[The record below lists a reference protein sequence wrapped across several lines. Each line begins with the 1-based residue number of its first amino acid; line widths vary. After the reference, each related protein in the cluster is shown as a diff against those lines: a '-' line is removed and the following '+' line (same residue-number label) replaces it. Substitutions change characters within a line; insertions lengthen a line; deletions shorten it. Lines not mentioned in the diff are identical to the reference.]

1 LKVSDILISPTRWF
15 ENGNCDG
22 EPPLKRGLNGLDVRW
37 MGTVIIFG
45 FVMAKM
51 IGYML
56 TWTTYGSWL
65 QGDKRGYAKDGQI
78 LSGSEALEKANRQS
92 RQGKLVELTQSQCD
106 IVRATICKEAE
117 KIGQKIYAISVC
129 KNHVHLVVDRVGKTV
144 ESSAA
149 IYKSATSKALREKG
163 IEGRVWTNG
172 YDKRFCFDK
181 ETLQNRIGYVQKH
194 G

>member
-1 LKVSDILISPTRWF
+1 MKEPRLKT
-15 ENGNCDG
+15 
-22 EPPLKRGLNGLDVRW
+22 GLNNSDVRRVW
-37 MGTVIIFG
+37 IVIILG

-65 QGDKRGYAKDGQI
+65 QGDKRGYVKDGAI
-78 LSGSEALEKANRQS
+78 LSGNEALGKANRQS
-92 RQGKLVELTQSQCD
+92 QQGKLVELTQSQCD
-106 IVRATICKEAE
+106 IVRATIYKEAE

-129 KNHVHLVVDRVGKTV
+129 KNHIHLVVDRVEKTV

-163 IEGRVWTNG
+163 FEGRVWTNG

-194 G
+194 GQ